1 MISNERQYRITR
13 ARVQEFEDALKAISA
28 SQSDDEL
35 WLQVQR
41 DALQGQLDDLER
53 ELIEYRSL
61 QDRGVQSVEVVS
73 LEDLSESLVRARIA
87 SGLTQK
93 DLATQLGMK
102 EQQIQRY
109 EATGYSSASLDRI
122 KEVVNALGLTLSRGV
137 FLPSSRISL
146 STFLARSK
154 ELGLRDS
161 FVEKRILPKHKDDL
175 SDALGNAIVLQ
186 GAARLERIF
195 NVPTYLLFSEAT
207 LNYRLAALTGT
218 RFKLPKNTDR
228 NWANAYAVYAHYLAL
243 LVLQCSEHLTSRPI
257 PEEPKEIFDA
267 ISNSYGEI
275 TLRNCLEYVW
285 DLGIPVLPL
294 NDAGGFHGA
303 CWRVAGRNVIVLKQI
318 TASTAKWIVDLLHEL
333 RHASEHPDDQDFSI
347 VEDLTLEGAPGLAD
361 DETAVT
367 DFAVNAALAG
377 IADEIAEE
385 CAKAA
390 KGRLQVLSSVVP
402 RIAKQRGVRA
412 DVLANYLAH
421 RLSEEGQNWWGA
433 AQNLQEAG
441 ANPWRDARDV
451 LISRIDTTR
460 LNSIDAD
467 LLQLAIADGG

>member
-1 MISNERQYRITR
+1 MISNERQYRITK
-13 ARVQEFEDALKAISA
+13 ARVQEFGDALMALSV
-28 SQSDDEL
+28 SQSDDQL

-41 DALQGQLDDLER
+41 DALQGQLNDLEK
-53 ELIEYRSL
+53 ELKEYRAL
-61 QDRGVQSVEVVS
+61 QDRGVQGVQVVS
-73 LEDLSESLVRARIA
+73 LEDLPESLVRARIA

-93 DLATQLGMK
+93 DLAAQLGMK

-137 FLPSSRISL
+137 FLPSSRLSL
-146 STFLARSK
+146 STFLARSN

-161 FVEKRILPKHKDDL
+161 FIEQRILPRHKNDL
-175 SDALGNAIVLQ
+175 REAVGNAIVLQ

-195 NVPTYLLFSEAT
+195 NVPTSLLFSDAT
-207 LNYRLAALTGT
+207 LNFSSASLIGT
-218 RFKLPKNTDR
+218 RFKLPKNADHK
-228 NWANAYAVYAHYLAL
+228 WANTYAIYAHYLAL
-243 LVLQCSEHLTSRPI
+243 LVLQCSEHLISRPI
-257 PEEPKEIFDA
+257 PDAPKEIFDA
-267 ISNSYGEI
+267 IRSSYGEI

-294 NDAGGFHGA
+294 SDPGGFHGA

-318 TASTAKWIVDLLHEL
+318 TASTGKWIVDLFHEL
-333 RHASEHPDDQDFSI
+333 RHASERPEDHDFSI
-347 VEDLTLEGAPGLAD
+347 VEEFDLEDAQDLSK

-367 DFAVNAALAG
+367 DFAVNVTLAG
-377 IADEIAEE
+377 DADEIAEE

-390 KGRLQVLSSVVP
+390 KGRLQALKSVVP
-402 RIAKQRGVRA
+402 KIAKQRDVRV

-433 AQNLQEAG
+433 AQNLQEEG
-441 ANPWRDARDV
+441 TDPLRDARDI
-451 LISRIDTTR
+451 LISRINTSR

-467 LLQLAIADGG
+467 LLQLALTDGG